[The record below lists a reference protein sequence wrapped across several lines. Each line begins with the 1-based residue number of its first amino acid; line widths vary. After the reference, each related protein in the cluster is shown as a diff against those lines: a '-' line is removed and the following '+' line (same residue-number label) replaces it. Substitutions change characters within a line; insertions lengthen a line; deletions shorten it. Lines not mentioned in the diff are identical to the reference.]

1 MNERPDDRDALT
13 AEERT
18 RVVAEWKV
26 APPPDAF
33 AESVAAAWTREQ
45 DSVPRPKRRLAV
57 GMGLAAA
64 VLAAVTLQL
73 VLPALHPHL
82 VTGERTLTRHE
93 EISLGERAVAATET
107 GASLTWKIDP
117 NGPGQVEQASGNV
130 FYRVNEGGP
139 FEVVTPAGTVSVKG
153 TCFRVEVI
161 PMGLSKPSGTTLTA
175 AALGAAVAMMVT
187 VTVYEGKVLLANAK
201 GDTTIRAGESASAAP
216 GVRPW
221 AGSGAPG
228 AGVRSGSVTAA
239 LDAPRADATREEL
252 LARDEAMRREL
263 ATLRARVGAL
273 ESEGAA
279 ATAKGKHG
287 FTDDGSSF
295 FAPTKDELVAMAKR
309 CELRMDIP
317 SLEAE
322 PYPPGPE
329 LSEAIGLTAAEKD
342 ALRKMHEEF
351 HRWLVTELLKLY
363 AEVTGDES
371 GGASLSAGAL
381 GNEITEKSPDA
392 ELQALRRRIAEERAG
407 LVAPPADLS
416 GTSPL
421 ERYTRLMAGLGDE
434 YERRVATVLGPARAR
449 ALRAD
454 SDGWPSHWKSAG
466 CKGE

>member
-13 AEERT
+13 AEERA

-64 VLAAVTLQL
+64 VLTAVATQL
-73 VLPALHPHL
+73 VWPVFRPDVMTGDRTPA
-82 VTGERTLTRHE
+82 RHE
-93 EISLGERAVAATET
+93 EIWLGKRAVAATEN
-107 GASLTWKIDP
+107 GAVLRWRIDL
-117 NGPGQVEQASGNV
+117 NGPARIEQDSGNV

-139 FEVVTPAGTVSVKG
+139 FEVVTPAGTVSVTG

-161 PMGLSKPSGTTLTA
+161 SMGLGKPSGATLTA
-175 AALGAAVAMMVT
+175 AAIGAAVAVMVT
-187 VTVYEGKVLLANAK
+187 VTVYEGKVRFANAGGK
-201 GDTTIRAGESASAAP
+201 TTISAGESASASP

-221 AGSGAPG
+221 AGAGAPG
-228 AGVRSGSVTAA
+228 VGARAGSAA
-239 LDAPRADATREEL
+239 ASLDAPAPDATREAL
-252 LARDEAMRREL
+252 LARDDAMRREL
-263 ATLRARVGAL
+263 ATLRARLVSL
-273 ESEGAA
+273 ESERAPGA
-279 ATAKGKHG
+279 KSKHS

-329 LSEAIGLTAAEKD
+329 LSESIGLTAAERD
-342 ALRKMHEEF
+342 ALLKMHEEF
-351 HRWLVTELLKLY
+351 HRWLVTELQKLY
-363 AEVTGDES
+363 AEVTGDET

-407 LVAPPADLS
+407 LVAPPADLAS
-416 GTSPL
+416 TSPL

-434 YERRVATVLGPARAR
+434 YEHRVASVLGPARAR